1 MFELIRQQ
9 TKGIH
14 RSFGSFSI
22 YSSTRSWKL
31 SATSSTRESVAL
43 PSYPVPVELPAP
55 LASKIVP
62 GPEPPLLPTETL
74 DGRILPDEPS
84 TLPVPLVAAQKDGD
98 RGRSSGG
105 EVVTHPSRNLLKA
118 HSSILLSGIWATLDV
133 EVLQAEPAAAVAE
146 HRQVAPGNSLKARIA
161 VAAAA
166 VAAVG
171 CMLTCARYGY
181 NVRCSSSRAPC
192 PVGSIRAGSVPGKS
206 LTTSAADAT
215 LTASSLGAPSLIRP
229 SRPFQKRDPTVLTSL
244 LVCASVSRGTGLAF
258 QDSLSLGT
266 HNLKRLRS
274 FSCNA

>member
-1 MFELIRQQ
+1 M
-9 TKGIH
+9 
-14 RSFGSFSI
+14 
-22 YSSTRSWKL
+22 
-31 SATSSTRESVAL
+31 
-43 PSYPVPVELPAP
+43 
-55 LASKIVP
+55 
-62 GPEPPLLPTETL
+62 
-74 DGRILPDEPS
+74 
-84 TLPVPLVAAQKDGD
+84 
-98 RGRSSGG
+98 
-105 EVVTHPSRNLLKA
+105 
-118 HSSILLSGIWATLDV
+118 
-133 EVLQAEPAAAVAE
+133 
-146 HRQVAPGNSLKARIA
+146 
-161 VAAAA
+161 AAAA

-215 LTASSLGAPSLIRP
+215 LTASSLGALTDPAISTI
-229 SRPFQKRDPTVLTSL
+229 QKRDPTVLTSL